1 VKTFLPGGHFSGG
14 IMSNLRSSFGIAVVT
29 LAGFLTV
36 GVRPA
41 MAQVPYT
48 VAFNDGNELSWNNI
62 YAQGFN
68 TTLGANPVPPANTGD
83 TVDLSQFQFFQNGAP
98 NGATNVQL
106 AIINNIF
113 GNITSLTTSSSL
125 VVGLSS
131 NTIANTGSLTQG
143 QAETFTFNNLPLV
156 YGSDYAAV
164 LVNNDGL
171 GDLTPVLVSALT
183 VDYSGGAPVT
193 NYGTQSQFQYGVSN
207 FITTNSFGS
216 FFNIFSDAGDAAFSA
231 SLSTVPEPTT
241 LGICGL
247 AVLGLLRRR
256 SR

>member
-1 VKTFLPGGHFSGG
+1 
-14 IMSNLRSSFGIAVVT
+14 MSNLRSSLGIAVVT

-36 GVRPA
+36 GARPV

-48 VAFNDGNELSWNNI
+48 VAFNDGNELSWNTV

-68 TTLGANPVPPANTGD
+68 TALGANPVPGANTGD
-83 TVDLSQFQFFQNGAP
+83 TVDLSQFQFFKSGTADT
-98 NGATNVQL
+98 ATNIQL

-113 GNITSLTTSSSL
+113 GNITALSTSSPL
-125 VVGLSS
+125 FVGLSS
-131 NTIANTGSLTQG
+131 NTIASTAGLSLG

-156 YGSDYAAV
+156 YGNDYAAV
-164 LVNNDGL
+164 FVNNDGL

-207 FITTNSFGS
+207 FITTNTFGS
-216 FFNIFSDAGDAAFSA
+216 FFNIFSDAGDAGFSA

-241 LGICGL
+241 LGICSL